1 MDFTSGEIRGFVDA
15 VRGEP
20 ERGDCVVRG
29 TVTRV
34 DPDGTAWVQIGQNA
48 EPTPCQRDMAC
59 HVGDSVTVRIAD
71 HQATVTGN
79 ASAPATDDHEAKV
92 ARGVAEV
99 AQASAEEAHEAAD
112 GAQRTAMTAATNARA
127 AETAAQEARQAAEA
141 VNQHFWDDT
150 RGAHVTEAT
159 QEDYLEQ
166 PSGFQ
171 NLMTSLGNISTKAVN
186 GVEHILRSDTA
197 SGMVVYDG
205 ECAPDAQDLEDH
217 VVAAFTKDG
226 AQIGRKGNAH
236 MEMDFNS
243 FKMVDKNGYEFF
255 VADDLRDEMGVAT
268 ITETFAGNGT
278 TKDFTVMLVPDAYVS
293 ATDSSHEGA
302 AYTTSYRVVRFEVA
316 PDDGAT
322 VTIVYKTSSQVAKA
336 YTLGRRMPRSLVGP
350 MSVAEGLYT
359 TASGIGSHA
368 EGGRT
373 IASGNY
379 SHAEGNATT
388 ASDQYSHA
396 EGWSTTASDR
406 ASHAEGVGTT
416 AHGQDSH
423 AEGNSTTAF
432 GDCSHAEGDHTSASG
447 YGSHAEGDHTTAGV
461 NSHAEGSYTTA
472 SGSSSHAE
480 GRDTTVSGDR
490 SHAEGDHTIASS
502 DRQHVEGKYNVED
515 TNNQYAHII
524 GNGTSDSNRS
534 NAYTVDWDGNVDAAG
549 TITGA
554 SVGDA
559 NGTLADLRDSVSQL
573 LTTRSVRA
581 TITANND
588 HVAITAPAVSGYTFL
603 CWVGVATNGW
613 VNWSYIEH
621 YNKASTNIWTTKVD
635 RQRAFDAFALYVK
648 SV

>member
-1 MDFTSGEIRGFVDA
+1 MDDIDLARSLRGALGGGTTTRRVSSPTTTTTISGTATGDSANGVVSVRIDGQGTGTDDDGSTEIATTANVREGDRVIVNLVGADGTGKSPVVTGVVGGADRQQGEI
-15 VRGEP
+15 
-20 ERGDCVVRG
+20 
-29 TVTRV
+29 
-34 DPDGTAWVQIGQNA
+34 
-48 EPTPCQRDMAC
+48 
-59 HVGDSVTVRIAD
+59 
-71 HQATVTGN
+71 
-79 ASAPATDDHEAKV
+79 
-92 ARGVAEV
+92 
-99 AQASAEEAHEAAD
+99 D
-112 GAQRTAMTAATNARA
+112 GAVRTAMTAS
-127 AETAAQEARQAAEA
+127 ETADAASTAAGEAKTIAEA
-141 VNQHFWDDT
+141 TGQHVWDDES
-150 RGAHVTEAT
+150 GLHVTEVER
-159 QEDYLEQ
+159 EDYEQ
-166 PSGFQ
+166 TPTGFAR
-171 NLMTSLGNISTKAVN
+171 LMTSAGELLTRAVE
-186 GVEHILRSDTA
+186 GVEKLLRSDTA

-359 TASGIGSHA
+359 TASGIESHA
-368 EGGRT
+368 EGDRT

-416 AHGQDSH
+416 AHGQYSH

-534 NAYTVDWDGNVDAAG
+534 NAYTVDWDGNVECAG
-549 TITGA
+549 TVISRQATYGW
-554 SVGDA
+554 
-559 NGTLADLRDSVSQL
+559 LAGKFTYGRL
-573 LTTRSVRA
+573 
-581 TITANND
+581 
-588 HVAITAPAVSGYTFL
+588 SGR
-603 CWVGVATNGW
+603 G
-613 VNWSYIEH
+613 
-621 YNKASTNIWTTKVD
+621 
-635 RQRAFDAFALYVK
+635 
-648 SV
+648 